1 MGNIRSISEE
11 GPPRLAFVRLEGAW
25 VTAAGLAGRVAAVIA
40 GDVVVDLSAGAR
52 RAGLRPGMR
61 ARAARRL
68 LPGLIVVGR
77 DELDPLAALEPFYRL
92 LYCWTP
98 WIEPVVDGLGALAGF
113 SPGQDAGGLARHLVS
128 GGAARWGHRL
138 VIGVGRGRLVARL
151 AAHAAEAGWARWL
164 EPENWR
170 PLALPALPVLPML
183 PGGRQESPA
192 RAGDGRRRHRRLSE
206 PPEGGEELA
215 VVGGEVPEGREA
227 AFLAPLPVT
236 ALRDVPPVMRQQ
248 LARLGLR
255 RLGDIAEAPLEV
267 IARAAGPLA
276 PALRAWCR
284 GDDRRPLVP
293 GFPPPEVAVSASAP
307 PELAEEALARWWVE
321 QLPGLA
327 QQLAAELQ
335 RRLLVGRVVVLAG
348 ETATVRRQLAAATA
362 DAGGL
367 ARTALG
373 LYERLREREPCPA
386 RLRLAVTG
394 LDAPSGQLDLT
405 AWLPPAGRAAGSPG
419 LGPGWPA
426 GAGPAPRRAEAL
438 QALLADLGRR
448 YPGRVRWGRDWP
460 ASRRERQ
467 LAFWDPWRR
476 FAHH

>member
-1 MGNIRSISEE
+1 MGNIRSVHDE
-11 GPPRLAFVRLEGAW
+11 GPPRLGFVRLEGAW
-25 VTAAGLAGRVAAVIA
+25 VTAAGLAGRVAAVTA

-68 LPGLIVVGR
+68 VPGLILVGR

-92 LYCWTP
+92 LYRWTP

-113 SPGQDAGGLARHLVS
+113 SPVQDATGLARHLVA

-138 VIGVGRGRLVARL
+138 VIGAGRGRLVARL

-170 PLALPALPVLPML
+170 PLALPGL
-183 PGGRQESPA
+183 PGGQRENPA
-192 RAGDGRRRHRRLSE
+192 RAGDGQRRHRR
-206 PPEGGEELA
+206 PPGGEEGLA
-215 VVGGEVPEGREA
+215 VVGGEVPAGREA
-227 AFLAPLPVT
+227 AFLAPLPVA
-236 ALRDVPPVMRQQ
+236 ALRDVPPAMRRH

-293 GFPPPEVAVSASAP
+293 GYPPPEVAVSAGVP
-307 PELAEEALARWWVE
+307 PELAGEALARWWVE
-321 QLPGLA
+321 RLPGLA
-327 QQLAAELQ
+327 RQLAAELQ

-348 ETATVRRQLAAATA
+348 ETAAVRRQLAAATA
-362 DAGGL
+362 DAGRL
-367 ARTALG
+367 ERAALG

-394 LDAPSGQLDLT
+394 LDAPPGQLDLT
-405 AWLPPAGRAAGSPG
+405 AWLPAAGQG
-419 LGPGWPA
+419 G
-426 GAGPAPRRAEAL
+426 GPAPRRAEAL
-438 QALLADLGRR
+438 QSLLADLGRR

-467 LAFWDPWRR
+467 LAFWDPWRG
-476 FAHH
+476 FAHR